1 MDISILK
8 EIGVWVTTF
17 LFPPVHQTSMW
28 IYNLLLIPV
37 VFFSL
42 FFYFISINGMFSSR
56 KRNIF
61 MNNIIKWPSVTIQIP
76 TFNEPV
82 ALRCAERCLNFNYPS
97 NKFEI
102 IIGDDSTDPRVSHA
116 IDNFS
121 RKYKGKIKV
130 TRRGT
135 NEGFKAANLNHM
147 LKYSNGE
154 IIVIFDSDFIPNKDF
169 LERIV
174 EPFTENEKIG
184 CVQARWGF
192 ANERQNKISKFAS
205 GILLVY
211 HRLIAPINN
220 NLKVPLLFGSGQAI
234 RKDLI
239 TSLGGWQEGSLTE
252 DVELSL
258 RILNSGHEIVYL
270 ENLKVPGELPFTIE
284 GIRAQQKKWAYGNVN
299 AFLDHYKS
307 ILFGH
312 YSFKQKFML
321 LMTLLGYISSLFLIV
336 FILSGFIYFF
346 TETPAPIDLYKFTVE
361 TSKTLLVSSGFMF
374 AALVALSK
382 EKKINLA
389 TTVITSAFTVGL
401 LVAISVCNGIF
412 KAILG
417 KKMTWSMIPK
427 KGNLD
432 YRTKNLKKAS

>member
-42 FFYFISINGMFSSR
+42 FFYFISINGMFFSR
-56 KRNIF
+56 KKGSF
-61 MNNIIKWPSVTIQIP
+61 ANNVIKWPSVTIQIP
-76 TFNEPV
+76 TLNEPV
-82 ALRCAERCLNFNYPS
+82 ALRCAKSCLNFDYPR
-97 NKFEI
+97 NKFEV
-102 IIGDDSTDPRVSHA
+102 IIGDDSVDPKVSGA
-116 IDNFS
+116 IDDFS
-121 RKYKGKIKV
+121 KKYRGRIKV
-130 TRRGT
+130 TRRGS
-135 NEGFKAANLNHM
+135 NDGFKAGNLNNM
-147 LKYSNGE
+147 LKYSNGD

-169 LERIV
+169 LKRIV
-174 EPFTENEKIG
+174 RPFTENEKIG

-192 ANERQNKISKFAS
+192 ANENQNRISKFAS

-258 RILNSGHEIVYL
+258 RILDSGHEIVYL
-270 ENLKVPGELPFTIE
+270 EDVKVSGELPFTLK
-284 GIRAQQKKWAYGNVN
+284 GIRTQQKKWAYGNIN

-321 LMTLLGYISSLFLIV
+321 LMTLLGYISSLFLII
-336 FILSGFIYFF
+336 FILSGFVYFF
-346 TETPAPIDLYKFTVE
+346 TENPAPINLYKFTIE

-382 EKKINLA
+382 ERKMNLA
-389 TTVITSAFTVGL
+389 TTVISSAFTVGF
-401 LVAISVCNGIF
+401 LVAISVCSGIF
-412 KAILG
+412 RAILG

-427 KGNLD
+427 KGNFD
-432 YRTKNLKKAS
+432 YKTKNLKKSS